1 MVSSMA
7 IRAMSVKIA
16 GGTDMPHLTPANLP
30 NHVQRQMRQTVYIEQ
45 AAEHL
50 YDVATLLD
58 DSLQMTWERLPQ
70 SMKARY
76 RKEVTT
82 ALYHLGIIAL
92 EGGQ

>member
-1 MVSSMA
+1 MTEP
-7 IRAMSVKIA
+7 R
-16 GGTDMPHLTPANLP
+16 LTPANLP
-30 NHVQRQMRQTVYIEQ
+30 NHVKQQMRQSVYIEQ

-70 SMKARY
+70 SQKARY
-76 RKEVTT
+76 RKEVEQ